1 MSNGRGPAGGP
12 RPAPSAGGADGR
24 LTAPGAGGAAARS
37 PRPTWC
43 AGCGDYG
50 VLTALERAVA
60 DLGLDPD
67 RVCLVSGIGCSGKIS
82 SYFGAYG
89 FHGLHGRTLPLATGI
104 KLANRGL
111 TVIAAGGDGDGYAI
125 GLSHLIHAIRRNVD
139 ITYVVMDNNIY
150 GLTTGQTSPTSRRG
164 FKSKTSPAGSVEA
177 PVDPLALALAS
188 GITYLAQGFSGDIV
202 LLTDL
207 IRGAIGHRGFAL
219 VNVLSPCVT
228 FNPGYGYDFYKE
240 NLRRLG
246 DPAAGAPHDPA
257 DRVQALRR
265 VIESGGLIQGLI
277 YREERPSYE
286 DALAGYGE
294 APLAEQDFTLSR
306 ERWDALI
313 AEFV

>member
-1 MSNGRGPAGGP
+1 MTREGNGPARG
-12 RPAPSAGGADGR
+12 AAGADGR
-24 LTAPGAGGAAARS
+24 RL
-37 PRPTWC
+37 RPTWC

-89 FHGLHGRTLPLATGI
+89 FHGLHGRTLPVATGV
-104 KLANRGL
+104 KLADRGL

-125 GLSHLIHAIRRNVD
+125 GLSHLIHAIRRNID
-139 ITYVVMDNNIY
+139 ITYIVMDNNIY
-150 GLTTGQTSPTSRRG
+150 GLTTGQTSPTSRLG
-164 FKSKTSPAGSVEA
+164 FKSKTSPAGSVEL
-177 PVDPLALALAS
+177 PIDPLALALAS
-188 GITYLAQGFSGDIV
+188 GITYLAQGFSGDIA

-207 IRGAIGHRGFAL
+207 IKGAIRHRGFAL

-228 FNPGYGYDFYKE
+228 FNLGYGYDFYKQ
-240 NLRRLG
+240 NLCRV
-246 DPAAGAPHDPA
+246 DDAAGGAPHDLR
-257 DRVQALRR
+257 DRIQALRR
-265 VIESGGLIQGLI
+265 VIESAGMVQGLI

-286 DALAGYGE
+286 DVLVGYGE
-294 APLAEQDFTLSR
+294 APLAERDPTLSR
-306 ERWDALI
+306 ERWDALV

>member
-1 MSNGRGPAGGP
+1 MTREGDGRVREA
-12 RPAPSAGGADGR
+12 AGADGR
-24 LTAPGAGGAAARS
+24 LADAGGAADGRPS
-37 PRPTWC
+37 RPTWC

-67 RVCLVSGIGCSGKIS
+67 RICLVSGIGCSGKIS

-89 FHGLHGRTLPLATGI
+89 FHGLHGRTLPVATGI

-139 ITYVVMDNNIY
+139 ITYIVMDNNIY

-177 PVDPLALALAS
+177 PVDPLALALAA
-188 GITYLAQGFSGDIV
+188 GITYLAQGFSGDPG
-202 LLTDL
+202 LLADL
-207 IRGAIGHRGFAL
+207 IAGGIRHRGFAL

-228 FNPGYGYDFYKE
+228 FNPAYGYDYYKR
-240 NLRRLG
+240 NLGRLG

-265 VIESGGLIQGLI
+265 VIDSGGMIQGLI
-277 YREERPSYE
+277 YREERPGYE
-286 DALAGYGE
+286 DVLAGYGE
-294 APLAEQDFTLSR
+294 APLAEQDLTLSR
-306 ERWDALI
+306 EQWDTLV